1 MNSAFAQLDLVI
13 KDLSIP
19 FSRPFLRLGGTQ
31 TRGKRSVPSVE
42 SGVTDGLS
50 CVLAM
55 DGFCYTLLMASALP
69 AVPPGDQILS
79 YQYSAVGLPPL
90 LTAPSRR
97 SARQLNTLG
106 TSILILASSA
116 LRISISAIRPHA
128 PSRSY
133 APTME
138 PSKAYIES
146 SDGKRIYAEMHPGD
160 GGADADPTPIVFIHG
175 FLYSSSSFTP
185 VLSYLTARTRVI
197 LDLEGRGRS
206 TRESTASW
214 SLDSAVST
222 IVLVLS
228 HFGYLPGTK
237 VDVVA
242 HSQGGISL
250 AVLFS
255 QSANPS
261 TFYKVRRLVL
271 MGPADP
277 AEPPEMALA
286 FAYQVRSQETD
297 DLVLFLLSWLGADA
311 KSNQELIS
319 SVSDKLFAHVSHNRQ
334 FVSHMIKAAVSAPGV
349 WTAKGSVDELWIV
362 FGRQDGYFGW
372 SVRTMAENKKDVDT
386 GHFFMW
392 ENAEATGRALQE
404 ILQPGS

>member
-1 MNSAFAQLDLVI
+1 
-13 KDLSIP
+13 
-19 FSRPFLRLGGTQ
+19 
-31 TRGKRSVPSVE
+31 
-42 SGVTDGLS
+42 
-50 CVLAM
+50 
-55 DGFCYTLLMASALP
+55 
-69 AVPPGDQILS
+69 
-79 YQYSAVGLPPL
+79 
-90 LTAPSRR
+90 
-97 SARQLNTLG
+97 
-106 TSILILASSA
+106 
-116 LRISISAIRPHA
+116 
-128 PSRSY
+128 
-133 APTME
+133 ME
-138 PSKAYIES
+138 PTKTYIDS
-146 SDGKRIYAEMHPGD
+146 NDGKRIYAEIHPAA

-185 VLSYLTARTRVI
+185 VLSHLSARTRVI
-197 LDLEGRGRS
+197 FDLEGRGQS
-206 TRESTASW
+206 TLESMASW

-228 HFGYLPGTK
+228 HFGYPPGTQ

-286 FAYQVRSQETD
+286 FACQVRSQETN
-297 DLVLFLLSWLGADA
+297 DLVLCLFSWLGADA
-311 KSNQELIS
+311 KSSQELIS
-319 SVSDKLFAHVSHNRQ
+319 SISEKLLANVSYNRP
-334 FVSHMIKAAVSAPGV
+334 FVSRMIEAAVSVPGI

-372 SVRTMAENKKDVDT
+372 SVRNMVEHTKEVDT
-386 GHFFMW
+386 GHFFAW
-392 ENAEATGRALQE
+392 ENAEATGKALRE